1 MVIFMKKTKW
11 FKNSIIYSVYPQS
24 FNDTNGDGIG
34 DLKGIEEKLDYIKEL
49 GCNIVWMNPIFE
61 SPFRD
66 AGYDVIN
73 FYKIA
78 PRYGNDEDLISL
90 CTEAKKRGIYIILD
104 LVAGH
109 TALECEWFQRSAE
122 YDKNE
127 YSNRYIWTN
136 EIGDL
141 GDGTF
146 INGYSER
153 DGSYMK
159 NYYYCQPALN
169 YGFADP
175 DPEKA
180 WQLPVTHP
188 DCVNTKMAMLDIM
201 DYWSEYG
208 VSGFRVDMAFS
219 LVKNDD
225 EKMSANVALWKE
237 ISKAFKKRHPESIL
251 IAEWGDP
258 EKSLEGGF
266 DIDYLFQAHRKMYTT
281 LFRHEAGTSDRL
293 TWVGHSYFRKEGKGD
308 FSLFSDEY
316 KDQLEKTK
324 DKGYMAIMT
333 GSHDLSRIS
342 LNRDED
348 ELKVIQA
355 FIMTMPGIPLI
366 YYGDEIGMRY
376 IPDMRSVEGAY
387 KRTGSRTPMQWND
400 EKNYGFSVSEHPYI
414 SPDKDKNAPTVQKQE
429 HDSNSLLNHMKKMIQ
444 IRKKYPALQENG
456 EFKAIETGYPAIYER
471 SMGDER
477 IRIII
482 NPSDRKYTVENVQI
496 KEIIAQ
502 MNAELSEDLISI
514 CGCGYFIY
522 K

>member
-1 MVIFMKKTKW
+1 MNKPSW
-11 FKNSIIYSVYPQS
+11 LKNGIIYSLYPQS
-24 FNDTNGDGIG
+24 FNDSNGDGIG
-34 DLKGIEEKLDYIKEL
+34 DLKGIEEKLDYIADL
-49 GCNIVWMNPIFE
+49 GCNIIWMNPIFE

-66 AGYDVIN
+66 AGYDVSD

-78 PRYGNDEDLISL
+78 PRYGTEENLRSL
-90 CTEAKKRGIYIILD
+90 CEKAKEKGLHIILD

-122 YDKNE
+122 YDRNE

-136 EIGDL
+136 EIGDV

-169 YGFADP
+169 YGFANP
-175 DPEKA
+175 DPEKP
-180 WQLPVTHP
+180 WQLPVDHP
-188 DCVNTKMAMLDIM
+188 DCIKTKMAILDIM
-201 DYWSEYG
+201 DYWSKYG
-208 VSGFRVDMAFS
+208 VDGFRVDMAFS

-225 EKMSANVALWKE
+225 ENMSANIALWKD
-237 ISKAFKKRHPESIL
+237 ISKIFKERHPESIL

-266 DIDYLFQAHRKMYTT
+266 DIDYLFQAHRRMYTT

-293 TWVGHSYFRKEGKGD
+293 TWVGHSYFRKDGKGD
-308 FSLFSDEY
+308 FGLFSKEY

-324 DKGYMAIMT
+324 DKGYMALMT
-333 GSHDLSRIS
+333 GTHDLTRVS
-342 LNRDED
+342 LDRDED

-355 FIMTMPGIPLI
+355 FIMTMPGIPLV

-387 KRTGSRTPMQWND
+387 KRTGSRTPMQWSS
-400 EKNYGFSVSEHPYI
+400 EKNYGFSVADKLYIPQDDSE
-414 SPDKDKNAPTVQKQE
+414 NAPTVENQE
-429 HDSNSLLNHMKKMIQ
+429 KDSESLLNHLKMLIKL
-444 IRKKYPALQENG
+444 RKQYPVLAEDG
-456 EFKAIETGYPAIYER
+456 DFEAISNGYPAIYER
-471 SMGDER
+471 SLNGET
-477 IRIII
+477 ICVAV
-482 NPSDRKYTVENVQI
+482 NPSENEYEIDIFGDVILKRKC
-496 KEIIAQ
+496 EICGNKAKIY
-502 MNAELSEDLISI
+502 
-514 CGCGYFIY
+514 GCGYLIY
-522 K
+522 KKI

>member
-1 MVIFMKKTKW
+1 MRKPKW
-11 FKNSIIYSVYPQS
+11 LKNSIIYSVYPQS
-24 FNDTNGDGIG
+24 FNDSNGDGIG

-49 GCNIVWMNPIFE
+49 GCNIIWMNPIFE

-66 AGYDVIN
+66 AGYDVSD

-78 PRYGNDEDLISL
+78 PRYGTDEDLRSL
-90 CTEAKKRGIYIILD
+90 CGEAQKRGIHIILD

-109 TALECEWFQRSAE
+109 TALECEWFQKSAE

-136 EIGDL
+136 EIGDV

-169 YGFADP
+169 YGFANP
-175 DPEKA
+175 DPEKP
-180 WQLPVTHP
+180 WQLPVDHP
-188 DCVNTKMAMLDIM
+188 DCVKTKMAILDIM

-225 EKMSANVALWKE
+225 EKMSANISLWKD
-237 ISKAFKKRHPESIL
+237 ISKIFKERHPESIL

-266 DIDYLFQAHRKMYTT
+266 DIDYLFQAHLKMYTT

-293 TWVGHSYFRKEGKGD
+293 TWVGNSYFRKEGKGD
-308 FSLFSDEY
+308 FSLFSEEF
-316 KDQLEKTK
+316 KDQLVKTK

-333 GSHDLSRIS
+333 GSHDLTRIS
-342 LNRDED
+342 LNRDEED
-348 ELKVIQA
+348 LKVIQA
-355 FIMTMPGIPLI
+355 FIMTMPGLPLV

-387 KRTGSRTPMQWND
+387 KRTGSRTPMQWNS
-400 EKNYGFSVSEHPYI
+400 EKNHGFSDSDKTYIVCDNSEG
-414 SPDKDKNAPTVQKQE
+414 APTVEAQE
-429 HDSNSLLNHMKKMIQ
+429 KNKDSLLNHMKTMINL
-444 IRKKYPALQENG
+444 RKSHIALQEDG
-456 EFKAIETGYPAIYER
+456 EFIPVSNGYPAVYDR
-471 SMGDER
+471 VAGDEH
-477 IRIII
+477 IRVVI
-482 NPSDRKYTVENVQI
+482 NPSGREYKLENNIKDILISKNAEVSGREINIKACGYLVYTV
-496 KEIIAQ
+496 
-502 MNAELSEDLISI
+502 
-514 CGCGYFIY
+514 
-522 K
+522 